1 MNYTVM
7 IPAAGSG
14 KRMGAGQNKLFLK
27 IGEHSILY
35 HTVSVFKEDPN
46 CEEII
51 MAVKPEEQAVIEEIL
66 QPHQHVKP
74 ITFVKG
80 GGERQNSVAACISA
94 YKGKSIVLVHD
105 AARPF
110 LNSAIITKLVHT
122 ANEKGAAIAA
132 VRAKDTIKY
141 ADGGTVKETLN
152 REKLWLVQTPQAFQ
166 YELLKKASDLA
177 IQEGFL
183 GTDESAL
190 VERMGYEVQ
199 VVEGSYDNVKMTTQE
214 DLAIGEILLARRK

>member
-1 MNYTVM
+1 MKYTVM

-27 IGEHSILY
+27 IGGHSILY
-35 HTVSVFKEDPN
+35 HTVSVFQEDPN

-66 QPHQHVKP
+66 ELHQHAKP

-80 GGERQNSVAACISA
+80 GGERQKSVAACISA
-94 YKGKSIVLVHD
+94 YEKEGIVLVHD

-110 LNSAIITKLVHT
+110 LNSSVITELVRT

-132 VRAKDTIKY
+132 VKAKDTIKY
-141 ADGGTVKETLN
+141 AEAGAVKETLD

-166 YELLKKASDLA
+166 YKLLKEASDSA
-177 IQEGFL
+177 IQDGFL
-183 GTDESAL
+183 GTDESML
-190 VERMGYEVQ
+190 VERIGHEVQ
-199 VVEGSYDNVKMTTQE
+199 VVESSYDNVKMTTQE

>member
-1 MNYTVM
+1 
-7 IPAAGSG
+7 
-14 KRMGAGQNKLFLK
+14 MGAGQNKLFLE

-35 HTVSVFKEDPN
+35 HTVSVFQEDPN

-51 MAVKPEEQAVIEEIL
+51 MAVKPEEQAVIEKIL
-66 QPHQHVKP
+66 EPHQHAKP

-94 YKGKSIVLVHD
+94 YKGRGIVLVHD

-110 LNSAIITKLVHT
+110 LNSAVITKLVRT

-132 VRAKDTIKY
+132 VKAKDTIKY
-141 ADGGTVKETLN
+141 AVDGTVKETLN

-177 IQEGFL
+177 FQEGFL
-183 GTDESAL
+183 GTDESML
-190 VERMGYEVQ
+190 VERIGHEVQ
-199 VVEGSYDNVKMTTQE
+199 VVESSYDNVKMTTQE